1 MTQKE
6 METCLPF
13 YKELTSQQKEL
24 ILQSADTR
32 LYEKGRILT
41 AEGSSC
47 QGFIIVKTGE
57 ISASMI
63 SEDGREAELFTL
75 PAGDFCIFTAS
86 CLFLPKSFHVQMV
99 AAQKSEVI
107 IIPSASVEKLRSQN
121 IHVELFAYKTMT
133 ARFANVMTATEEM
146 LFVPVEKRLAKY
158 LSAAQSPI
166 KITQEELA
174 RKLGTAREVVS
185 RLLSSLRRDGII
197 ETQRGQIKIIKPFL
211 LKELALK

>member
-1 MTQKE
+1 

-133 ARFANVMTATEEM
+133 ARFANVMAATEEI
-146 LFVPVEKRLAKY
+146 LFVPVEKRLVKY
-158 LSAAQSPI
+158 LAAAAQSPVI
-166 KITQEELA
+166 ITQEELA
-174 RKLGTAREVVS
+174 RKLGSAREVIS
-185 RLLSSLRRDGII
+185 RLLSSLRREGII
-197 ETQRGQIKIIKPFL
+197 ETRRGEIRVLNAKKLQLF
-211 LKELALK
+211 

>member
-1 MTQKE
+1 

-146 LFVPVEKRLAKY
+146 LFVPVEKRLVKY
-158 LSAAQSPI
+158 LAAAAQSPL

-174 RKLGTAREVVS
+174 RKLGSAREVIS
-185 RLLSSLRRDGII
+185 RLLSSLRREGII
-197 ETQRGQIKIIKPFL
+197 ETRRGEIRVL
-211 LKELALK
+211 DAEALSY

>member
-146 LFVPVEKRLAKY
+146 LFVPVEKRLVKY
-158 LSAAQSPI
+158 LAAAAQSPL

-174 RKLGTAREVVS
+174 RKLGSAREVIS
-185 RLLSSLRRDGII
+185 RLLSSLRREGII
-197 ETQRGQIKIIKPFL
+197 ETRRGEIRVLNAKKLQLF
-211 LKELALK
+211 

>member
-146 LFVPVEKRLAKY
+146 LFVPVEKRLVKY
-158 LSAAQSPI
+158 LAAAAQSPL

-174 RKLGTAREVVS
+174 RKLGSAREVIS
-185 RLLSSLRRDGII
+185 RLLSSLRREGII
-197 ETQRGQIKIIKPFL
+197 ETRRGEIRVL
-211 LKELALK
+211 DAEALSY